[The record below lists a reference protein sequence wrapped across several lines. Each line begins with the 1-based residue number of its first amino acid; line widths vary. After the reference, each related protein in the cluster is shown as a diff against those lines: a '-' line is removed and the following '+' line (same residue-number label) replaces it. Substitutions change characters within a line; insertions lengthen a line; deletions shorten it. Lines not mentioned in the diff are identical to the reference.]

1 MTDLQVSYSLVC
13 RCTAFLSANAFYSLS
28 ADVVLSHLQMRRC
41 TICRPSACLSAD
53 FDVDLQIL
61 WFVVCISVL
70 CFTPF
75 ADALLVSLQISGV
88 LDLQKLHNLICSFTG
103 M

>member
-1 MTDLQVSYSLVC
+1 MCLIASFADALLFCLQMRSTV
-13 RCTAFLSANAFYSLS
+13 
-28 ADVVLSHLQMRRC
+28 HLQMLC
-41 TICRPSACLSAD
+41 CLICRCADVQSAESVCLSAD

-88 LDLQKLHNLICSFTG
+88 FDLQKLHNLICSFTG
-103 M
+103 L